1 MNLRYSQYNIKP
13 TDGNIQWAS
22 VNFPQ
27 YTPISRDTSLTT
39 MSDAIDKNNKL
50 KETAETEYANI
61 APIFAKARDVLH
73 KDEETMRWFNKFE
86 SKYTDRLNEL
96 AQIGDSH
103 NLLKYSKISGREA
116 ASDKELHDRIKTS
129 TEYDNWKQSIQ
140 NDPKIT
146 EAEKEYLLEYK
157 DNQYSFSGS
166 YDEAGNYLYASDWSP
181 KKRAIPHIDRTEL
194 VKLAESFVAEQ
205 SGRKITDKIVDK
217 TQEREVY
224 QFQSKSAK
232 DIREVL
238 KGVFAMTDGAEESL
252 IREFEVD
259 WFQYNKINKK
269 LETADGTEKLALQGQ
284 KKLLEER
291 LFQNGVAMDSEQYM
305 AKAMNMVIPKMAYFR
320 KQEEE
325 KSKYVTPTD
334 TDSEPE
340 ESIVN
345 RNTSNTVSG
354 YTVVGKSE
362 FDTKVISNI
371 TAMLFGTSSDEFSY
385 DDPTIYVLSASRN
398 NIKY

>member
-27 YTPISRDTSLTT
+27 YTPISRDTSLVT
-39 MSDAIDKNNKL
+39 MSDAVDKNNKL
-50 KETAETEYANI
+50 KETADTEYANI
-61 APIFAKARDVLH
+61 DPIFAKARDTLN
-73 KDEETMRWFNKFE
+73 KDEETMRWFNNFE
-86 SKYTDRLNEL
+86 SKYKDRLNEL
-96 AQIGDSH
+96 AQLGDSH
-103 NLLKYSKISGREA
+103 NLLKFSKILGREA

-129 TEYDNWKQSIQ
+129 TEYNDWKSSIQ

-166 YDEAGNYLYASDWSP
+166 YDETGNYLYASDWTP
-181 KKRAIPHIDRTEL
+181 KKQAIPHIDRTKL
-194 VKLAESFVAEQ
+194 VKLAESYVAEQ
-205 SGRKITDKIVDK
+205 SGRKITDRTIDK

-224 QFQSKSAK
+224 NFQSKSAK

-238 KGVFAMTDGAEESL
+238 KGVFSMTEGAEESL

-269 LETADGTEKLALQGQ
+269 LETADGTERLALQGQ

-291 LFQNGVAMDSEQYM
+291 LFENGVAMDSEQYM

-325 KSKYVTPTD
+325 KSKYVTPTEI
-334 TDSEPE
+334 DSEQG
-340 ESIVN
+340 ESVTN
-345 RNTSNTVSG
+345 YQSSNTVSG
-354 YTVVGKSE
+354 NTVVSKT
-362 FDTKVISNI
+362 DADNKKISKI
-371 TAMLFGTSSDEFSY
+371 TEMLFGTNSDDFSY
-385 DDPTIYVLSASRN
+385 EPTNYVMMTSKN
-398 NIKY
+398 ENY